1 MNVIF
6 FIYFCKLKNRPYGLK
21 QVANIYIFDKYRSV
35 LDIILL
41 LFLIPALISGL
52 KKGLIAQIVAI
63 VSLILGVWMSFKF
76 ASALSQWAS
85 TWIEL
90 DMKVLNIISF
100 LVIFV
105 LVAAGFGLL
114 EKILEGVLKIVMLEW
129 LNKLLGVL
137 FAILKWGLVLGL
149 VVMFFDSLNSHLNI
163 VPQEKLDESVLY
175 NPLKELADLIFP
187 YLKALILGDAPE
199 AGNAGTAV

>member
-1 MNVIF
+1 M
-6 FIYFCKLKNRPYGLK
+6 
-21 QVANIYIFDKYRSV
+21 SV

-105 LVAAGFGLL
+105 LVAAGLGLL

-187 YLKALILGDAPE
+187 YLKALILGDASE